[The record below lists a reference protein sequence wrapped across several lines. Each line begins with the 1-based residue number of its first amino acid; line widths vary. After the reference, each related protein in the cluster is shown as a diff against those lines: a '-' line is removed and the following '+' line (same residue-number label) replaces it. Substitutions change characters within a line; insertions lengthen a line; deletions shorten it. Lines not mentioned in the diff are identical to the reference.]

1 MAAFKARHIF
11 ARGLHGSDKVLNKF
25 QIKLTKDVYKV
36 KRGNY
41 AVLNDSHLQT
51 FENILS
57 RERVLTDEE
66 DVQSYNVDW
75 VKMVR
80 GTDECYKVLVVY
92 QEHLRANPVDQ
103 KYSF

>member
-1 MAAFKARHIF
+1 MSAFKVARIF
-11 ARGLHGSDKVLNKF
+11 TRGLHGSGGVLNKF

-41 AVLNDSHLQT
+41 AVLNDSHLQQ

-57 RERVLTDEE
+57 RERVLTDAQDLE
-66 DVQSYNVDW
+66 SYNVDW

-80 GTDECYKVLVVY
+80 GTDKC
-92 QEHLRANPVDQ
+92 
-103 KYSF
+103 